1 MTSKNTVSRIALS
14 VALALGMAGAATVV
28 TTPVAVMAADAKK
41 PTVSPAVGRPAQEAQ
56 KLLTENKPKEAAAKA
71 QEALVAAKNP
81 YEILISNQL
90 LANASLKAGD
100 YATGAKALDAMIA
113 SGQLPD
119 ATPVRKTLVQLYYQT
134 KNYTKTL
141 EVATAYLKD
150 QPNDT
155 EIPVLVAQSYYLTND
170 YTKASAGL
178 RAVVRASDAA
188 GRPVKEETLSLLM
201 ASDYALKNDDAV
213 RGDLEML
220 VARYPKPQYTKDL
233 ISMYEKSLRAASSA
247 TKTSLDVYLIKF
259 NTGLLT
265 KPEDYT
271 GMTEL
276 ALQDG
281 MPGLAKKVMDKGV
294 ADGVLGQGA
303 QKDRENR
310 MLNLATTQAA
320 ADQKTLAAGEAEAA
334 KAKTGDALVKTGEA
348 YWSYGMFDKAIAATE
363 AGIAKGVTDAD
374 DAKLR
379 LGIAYL
385 GAGQRPKALEAWKG
399 ITPGSVPGQL
409 AALWRIQK

>member
-134 KNYTKTL
+134 KNYTKTI

-303 QKDRENR
+303 QR
-310 MLNLATTQAA
+310 T
-320 ADQKTLAAGEAEAA
+320 
-334 KAKTGDALVKTGEA
+334 VKTA
-348 YWSYGMFDKAIAATE
+348 C
-363 AGIAKGVTDAD
+363 
-374 DAKLR
+374 
-379 LGIAYL
+379 
-385 GAGQRPKALEAWKG
+385 
-399 ITPGSVPGQL
+399 
-409 AALWRIQK
+409 

>member
-28 TTPVAVMAADAKK
+28 TTPVVVMAADAKK
-41 PTVSPAVGRPAQEAQ
+41 PTVSPAVGKPAQEAQ
-56 KLLTENKPKEAAAKA
+56 KLLQENKAKEAAAKA
-71 QEALVAAKNP
+71 QEALSAAKNP

-100 YATGAKALDAMIA
+100 FPTAAKALDAMIA

-119 ATPVRKTLVQLYYQT
+119 PTPVRKTLIQLYYQT
-134 KNYTKTL
+134 KNYPKTI
-141 EVATAYLKD
+141 EIATAYLKD
-150 QPNDT
+150 QPNDV
-155 EIPVLVAQSYYLTND
+155 EVPVLVAQSYYLTND

-178 RAVVRASDAA
+178 RAVVKSSDAA
-188 GRPVKEETLSLLM
+188 GRPVKEETLNLLM

-213 RGDLEML
+213 RGDLELL

-259 NTGLLT
+259 NSGLLT
-265 KPEDYT
+265 KPEDFT

-294 ADGVLGQGA
+294 ADGILGQGA

-320 ADQKTLAAGEAEAA
+320 ADQKGLAAGEAEAA
-334 KAKTGDALVKTGEA
+334 KAKTGDPLVKTGEA
-348 YWSYGMFDKAIAATE
+348 YWSYGMYDKAISTTE

-399 ITPGSVPGQL
+399 ITPGSVPAQL
-409 AALWRIQK
+409 AALWRFQK